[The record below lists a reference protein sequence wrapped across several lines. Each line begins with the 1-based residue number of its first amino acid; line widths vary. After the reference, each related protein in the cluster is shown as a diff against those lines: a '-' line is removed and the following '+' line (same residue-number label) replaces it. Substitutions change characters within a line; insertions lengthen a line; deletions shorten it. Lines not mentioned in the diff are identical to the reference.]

1 MATEVKLPRLG
12 QGMESGTIVRWLKTE
27 GDAIAKGEPL
37 YELDTDKVTQEVE
50 ADSDGVLLKIVVA
63 DGEVDVGTTVG
74 IIGAQDE
81 DVSGLLAAPSDNGDA
96 PATEAPEQR
105 GGATQE
111 ESAEQAADEPAES
124 TEPATQASTDA
135 VSQGEAAP
143 AARVGAPRRWLRA
156 ADGEHVKA
164 SPLARRIARER
175 GVDLAQITGTGPE
188 GRVIAEDVEKA
199 EARPAVAPGAPAAA
213 PEFEVV
219 ELTKTR
225 QTIARRLTEAWQAPV
240 FQLTVTAD
248 ATELV
253 ATRERMVELLRE
265 GETKPTVSDV
275 LTRLVAS
282 ALVRHRP
289 VNANFV
295 DGKLHRFSAANVGL
309 AVAAPGGLVVP
320 VIRDADRKSVLEIAA
335 DRADIVSRARDGKL
349 KLDDLE
355 GGTFTISNLGMYG
368 IEQFVAVLNPPQVAI
383 LAVGSIDG
391 SPDRGRRRARDR
403 PDDDDDAHV
412 RPPRDRRLGGRRVP
426 PRREGV
432 RRDTRVGV
440 VASFHGHPAGWAA
453 GRQVPPRH
461 APSRL
466 LLARAEPG

>member
-27 GDAIAKGEPL
+27 GDAVAKGEPL

-50 ADSDGVLLKIVVA
+50 AESDGVLLKIVVA

-74 IIGAQDE
+74 IIGGQDE
-81 DVSGLLAAPSDNGDA
+81 DVAALLADAQGGNGGAPISAAATEEVASAPSD
-96 PATEAPEQR
+96 T
-105 GGATQE
+105 
-111 ESAEQAADEPAES
+111 
-124 TEPATQASTDA
+124 
-135 VSQGEAAP
+135 VSQGDEAA
-143 AARVGAPRRWLRA
+143 AAPEASVAPAPRA
-156 ADGEHVKA
+156 AGERVKA
-164 SPLARRIARER
+164 SPLARRVARER
-175 GVDLAQITGTGPE
+175 GVDLAQIVGTGPE

-199 EARPAVAPGAPAAA
+199 AVRPAAA
-213 PEFEVV
+213 AAPQADFEVV
-219 ELTKTR
+219 ELTSTR
-225 QTIARRLTEAWQAPV
+225 RTIARRLTEAWQAPV

-282 ALVRHRP
+282 ALVRHPP

-309 AVAAPGGLVVP
+309 AVAAPSGLVVP
-320 VIRDADRKSVLEIAA
+320 VIRNADRKSVQQIAA
-335 DRADIVSRARDGKL
+335 DRADIVGRARDGKL
-349 KLDDLE
+349 QLADLE

-383 LAVGSIDG
+383 LAVGSIEDRPAAIDGDLVILPTLTMTLTCDHRAIDG
-391 SPDRGRRRARDR
+391 SEGAEFLRDVK
-403 PDDDDDAHV
+403 AFV
-412 RPPRDRRLGGRRVP
+412 
-426 PRREGV
+426 E
-432 RRDTRVGV
+432 
-440 VASFHGHPAGWAA
+440 SPA
-453 GRQVPPRH
+453 
-461 APSRL
+461 
-466 LLARAEPG
+466 LAL